1 MTRVLG
7 IDPGATGAVALLDT
21 HSGELVVSDLPVISV
36 KRTSGARKSTEIS
49 EAHLAEII
57 RGLSPDAVWIERV
70 HAMPKQ
76 GVSSSF
82 NFGLAYGIVRGVIGA
97 VGLPMFLVTPNEWKK
112 EFRLGSDKSASRM
125 LAGRLYPH
133 NASVFSRVRDDG
145 RAEAALIA
153 TFGARYPL

>member
-7 IDPGATGAVALLDT
+7 VDPGATGALALLDT
-21 HSGELVVSDLPVISV
+21 ETGALHIEDFPVILV
-36 KRTSGARKSTEIS
+36 KKASRAGKSSDIS
-49 EAHLAEII
+49 EIRLAEIV
-57 RGLSPDAVWIERV
+57 RALSPDVAWIERV

-82 NFGLAYGIVRGVIGA
+82 SFGLSYGIVRGVIG
-97 VGLPMFLVTPNEWKK
+97 GMGCPMLFVSPTEWKR
-112 EFRLGSDKSASRM
+112 EFRLGFDKAQSRV